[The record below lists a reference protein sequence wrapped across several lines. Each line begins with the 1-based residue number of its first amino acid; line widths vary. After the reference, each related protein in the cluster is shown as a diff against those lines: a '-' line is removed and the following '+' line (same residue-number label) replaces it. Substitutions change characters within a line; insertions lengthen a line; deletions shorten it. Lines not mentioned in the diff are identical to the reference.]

1 MGLMRRQPCF
11 FFYSVYITEVVLSA
25 LRNHHTTAIN
35 TEGYGDAAFLSEP
48 ALFLFKEQAYG
59 RTLDSRTRYVQ
70 PKRLLLRPFQES

>member
-35 TEGYGDAAFLSEP
+35 TEGYDDAAFLSEP

-59 RTLDSRTRYVQ
+59 RTRA
-70 PKRLLLRPFQES
+70 